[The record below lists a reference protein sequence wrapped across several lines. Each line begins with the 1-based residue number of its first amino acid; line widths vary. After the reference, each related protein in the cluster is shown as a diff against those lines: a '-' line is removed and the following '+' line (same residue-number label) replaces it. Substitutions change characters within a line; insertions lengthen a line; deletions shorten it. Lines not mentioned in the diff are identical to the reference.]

1 MNSNRDTRTVSSNR
15 YFNTAVPCRRE
26 LTSLGYA
33 IACWNTDV
41 MLDVWNRCCVHF
53 VGLTASFVAF
63 STLIWVGISLLLSRW
78 MRWPLSTLEQKSIPV
93 TKISRFPSSIYFQIW
108 VGSFF
113 LYCFVKQARR
123 ASKLQPQTTTKQ
135 SSIKHQARTILVIL
149 IQ

>member
-1 MNSNRDTRTVSSNR
+1 
-15 YFNTAVPCRRE
+15 
-26 LTSLGYA
+26 
-33 IACWNTDV
+33 

-113 LYCFVKQARR
+113 LSCFVKQARR

-135 SSIKHQARTILVIL
+135 SSNQASSTHYSSDTDPISEFHYGTTRHDTTRYYGRNIRGSPTRTNEWMKECLS
-149 IQ
+149 